1 MELSYDIISQFA
13 KVINEDKRQNQ
24 GVETTIYGVVVSDDN
39 GNKYV
44 KLDGSDQLTPLSDDE
59 RPSADSTTA
68 NANVGDR
75 VAVSIKNH
83 TATVTGNTSSPSVRS
98 DDFDDLSDGVDK
110 IKKFDTVLAKRVQVN
125 EGYIK
130 KLQTDKAEVG
140 DLSAATAKITE
151 LEVKKA
157 AVEDLTA
164 AKAEIDDLKVKK
176 LDAEVA
182 NVKFA
187 TVENLKATNAK
198 VGEISGQQAK
208 FEETT
213 TNKLTAVEGS
223 IKKLD
228 VGKLSAKEADIKYA
242 QIDFANIGKA
252 AIEHFYAT
260 SGIIKDLVIGD
271 TSVSGRLVGV
281 TIIGDL
287 IEGGTVKADKL
298 VIQGTDGLYYKLN
311 TDGMKTTAEQTDY
324 NSLNGSIITAKSI
337 TAEKVNI
344 HDLVAFGATIAGF
357 NINETAIYSGV
368 KDHPDTAVRGIYL
381 DKDGQVSFGDADSY
395 LKYYKD
401 SNGMWRLE
409 IAADNVRFS
418 SSKKTLSE
426 EIDDI
431 KTDIEKTIVSVDVE
445 YYLSTSATS
454 TVGGSWSTLAPS
466 WVNGKYMWS
475 RTVTTYNTGNVE
487 YSPNQNG
494 VCIAGATGNTGN
506 AGKGVVSI
514 VEEYYKSTS
523 SSSLAGGS
531 WSRVYPGWENDT
543 YVWTR
548 SIITY
553 TDNTTTTTEAICVT
567 GSKGEKG
574 DQGAR
579 GLQGI
584 QGPKGEQGIAGTN
597 GKTSYFHIK
606 YSSVASPTAA
616 SQMSETPNTYIGTYV
631 DYTATDSDDP
641 KKYTWYRF
649 QGLQGAKGDKGIPGT
664 NGSNGKTSYLHI
676 KYSNDN
682 GKTFTANNGETTGDY
697 IGQCTDFN
705 ETDPTSVSAYTW
717 SKIKGEKGATG
728 KSIGSV
734 VNYYLATASS
744 SGVTTSTSGWT
755 TTAQSVSASKKYLW
769 NYEVIKYTDGTTA
782 STTVPCIIG
791 AYGDKGATGAQGPQG
806 NAGATGKG
814 IKSVTEKYAVSS
826 SNTTPPTSWSTT
838 LQTMTSVHKY
848 LWNYETITYT
858 DNTTSD
864 TTKRVIGVYGDT
876 GATGNLWVNP
886 TFDTDKPQ
894 ISYVVN
900 GVKAP
905 NGANVNE
912 IKKRDHFNSSTS
924 FAVMPNHRYR
934 IVLHRKRIQGN
945 LDLGAGIWYTGQT
958 AGKPYDTI
966 VTPQKTT
973 ALSDDWSEAT
983 YEFVCPASKYKGCVY
998 LQLNQEPAATNPTI
1012 WYVSNVMCTDI
1023 TGLQGDKGDKGEKGD
1038 TGAKGDKGATGAAGK
1053 GVKSTEIAYQASTS
1067 GTTIPTGTWSASIPT
1082 VSAGSFLWTRTIITY
1097 TDNSKSTSYSIGKMG
1112 NTGATGAKG
1121 DKGATGAT
1129 GPTGAAGKGVK
1140 STAITYQAGS
1150 SGTSAPIGTWSTSVP
1165 ATSASKPFLWTKTVI
1180 TYTDNGTSTI
1190 YSVGSTP
1197 DSIQVGGRNLIRN
1210 SNFNND
1216 FNNWGTDGVSA
1227 GISNSKTY
1235 GRYLRVIPNGSANK
1249 RFYQNVTNLW
1259 VTGQTYAYSFEACIV
1274 STIIQLTKMKLSTP
1288 TGVQKITVSS
1298 DTSISLQCSK
1308 PPGYALISI
1317 DITDIVVPGVNYKLT
1332 YTSASTNK
1340 NGFVGIDEATDSAFT
1355 NRTIVN
1361 ATTFTA
1367 ANGKYYRLKIYANNT
1382 GTASSENYTN
1392 SYSNLCLL
1400 PSDISK
1406 TSITPS
1412 RSLLDNGTSHVL
1424 STTWKRYTGII
1435 TSTATVPDGTISFST
1450 SPNGVPIA
1458 VANIKLEK
1466 GNKATDWTPAP
1477 EDIDNRFDAAET
1489 RITQAETSIETTNN
1503 QIALKASTETV
1514 TEIGNRANQLEKA
1527 LSDALTTIKQN
1538 SDAIATLTARDF
1550 KVEFTTL
1557 TNQLTQLNGD
1567 LTSYKKEVGNWMRFD
1582 ADGNLVLG
1590 ATREEGQDA
1599 YELKLTKSRISF
1611 MLNDVEVAYISNNEL
1626 YITNSTVV
1634 QNLKI
1639 GRFVWEVR
1647 GNGNLGLVWR

>member
-13 KVINEDKRQNQ
+13 KVVNDNKGNNKSS
-24 GVETTIYGVVVSDDN
+24 ETTIYGVVVSDGN

-75 VAVSIKNH
+75 VSVSIKNH
-83 TATVTGNTSSPSVRS
+83 TATVTGNVSSPSVRT
-98 DDFDDLSDGVDK
+98 DDFNDLSSGVDQ
-110 IKKFDTVLAKRVQVN
+110 ISKFNTVLADRVQAN

-130 KLQTDKAEVG
+130 KLQSDKAEIG
-140 DLSAATAKITE
+140 DLTAATAKITE
-151 LEVKKA
+151 LETKKA
-157 AVEDLTA
+157 NVKDLTA
-164 AKAEIDDLKVKK
+164 AKAEIDDLKTKK

-182 NVKFA
+182 DIKYA
-187 TVENLKATNAK
+187 TVENLNATNAK
-198 VGEISGQQAK
+198 VRDISGQQAK

-213 TNKLTAVEGS
+213 TNKLTAVEGE

-228 VGKLSAKEADIKYA
+228 TDKLSTNDAAIKYA

-271 TSVSGRLVGV
+271 TSVTGKLVGV
-281 TIIGDL
+281 TIVGDL

-311 TDGMKTTAEQTDY
+311 TDGMKTTAEQTEY

-344 HDLVAFGATIAGF
+344 HDLVAFDATIGGF
-357 NINETAIYSGV
+357 NITDSAIYSGV
-368 KDHPDTAVRGIYL
+368 KNNVNAGVRGTYI
-381 DKDGQVSFGDADSY
+381 DKEGQIAFGDSNSY

-401 SNGMWRLE
+401 TDGMWRLE

-876 GATGNLWVNP
+876 GA
-886 TFDTDKPQ
+886 
-894 ISYVVN
+894 
-900 GVKAP
+900 
-905 NGANVNE
+905 
-912 IKKRDHFNSSTS
+912 
-924 FAVMPNHRYR
+924 
-934 IVLHRKRIQGN
+934 
-945 LDLGAGIWYTGQT
+945 
-958 AGKPYDTI
+958 
-966 VTPQKTT
+966 
-973 ALSDDWSEAT
+973 
-983 YEFVCPASKYKGCVY
+983 
-998 LQLNQEPAATNPTI
+998 
-1012 WYVSNVMCTDI
+1012 
-1023 TGLQGDKGDKGEKGD
+1023 
-1038 TGAKGDKGATGAAGK
+1038 KGDKGATGAAGK

-1150 SGTSAPIGTWSTSVP
+1150 SGTSAPTGTWSTSVP

-1216 FNNWGTDGVSA
+1216 FNNWVTNGVSA

-1235 GRYLRVIPNGSANK
+1235 GHYLRVIPNGSATK

-1288 TGVQKITVSS
+1288 TGVQKTTVSS

-1308 PPGYALISI
+1308 PPGYAFISI

-1332 YTSASTNK
+1332 YTSSSTNK
-1340 NGFVGIDEATDSAFT
+1340 NGLVSIDEATDSAFT

-1514 TEIGNRANQLEKA
+1514 TEIGNRANQLDKA

>member
-1 MELSYDIISQFA
+1 VELSYDIISQFA

-83 TATVTGNTSSPSVRS
+83 TATVTGNISSPSVRS
-98 DDFDDLSDGVDK
+98 DNFDDLSDGVDK

-876 GATGNLWVNP
+876 GA
-886 TFDTDKPQ
+886 
-894 ISYVVN
+894 
-900 GVKAP
+900 
-905 NGANVNE
+905 
-912 IKKRDHFNSSTS
+912 
-924 FAVMPNHRYR
+924 
-934 IVLHRKRIQGN
+934 
-945 LDLGAGIWYTGQT
+945 
-958 AGKPYDTI
+958 
-966 VTPQKTT
+966 
-973 ALSDDWSEAT
+973 
-983 YEFVCPASKYKGCVY
+983 
-998 LQLNQEPAATNPTI
+998 
-1012 WYVSNVMCTDI
+1012 
-1023 TGLQGDKGDKGEKGD
+1023 
-1038 TGAKGDKGATGAAGK
+1038 KGDKGATGAAGK

-1308 PPGYALISI
+1308 PPGYAFISI

-1514 TEIGNRANQLEKA
+1514 TEIGNRANQLDKA

>member
-68 NANVGDR
+68 NANIGDR

-228 VGKLSAKEADIKYA
+228 AGKLSAKEADIKYA

-344 HDLVAFGATIAGF
+344 YDLVAFGATIAGF

-401 SNGMWRLE
+401 SNRMWRLE
-409 IAADNVRFS
+409 IAADNVRLS

-676 KYSNDN
+676 KYSNDG

-728 KSIGSV
+728 AAGKGIGSV

-755 TTAQSVSASKKYLW
+755 TTVQSVSTSKKYLW
-769 NYEVIKYTDGTTA
+769 NYEVIKYTDGSVA
-782 STTVPCIIG
+782 STTTPCIIG
-791 AYGDKGATGAQGPQG
+791 AYGDKGNTGATGA
-806 NAGATGKG
+806 AGKG
-814 IKSVTEKYAVSS
+814 IKSVTEHYAVSV
-826 SNTTPPTSWSTT
+826 SNTAAPTSWSTT
-838 LQTMTSVHKY
+838 VPTMTATNRY

-858 DNTTSD
+858 DNSTLD
-864 TTKRVIGVYGDT
+864 TTKRVIGVYGDKGNT
-876 GATGNLWVNP
+876 GATG
-886 TFDTDKPQ
+886 PQ
-894 ISYVVN
+894 
-900 GVKAP
+900 GP
-905 NGANVNE
+905 QGA
-912 IKKRDHFNSSTS
+912 
-924 FAVMPNHRYR
+924 
-934 IVLHRKRIQGN
+934 
-945 LDLGAGIWYTGQT
+945 
-958 AGKPYDTI
+958 
-966 VTPQKTT
+966 
-973 ALSDDWSEAT
+973 
-983 YEFVCPASKYKGCVY
+983 
-998 LQLNQEPAATNPTI
+998 
-1012 WYVSNVMCTDI
+1012 
-1023 TGLQGDKGDKGEKGD
+1023 KGD
-1038 TGAKGDKGATGAAGK
+1038 TGATGK

-1067 GTTIPTGTWSASIPT
+1067 GTTIPTGTWSTSIPT

-1097 TDNSKSTSYSIGKMG
+1097 TDNSKSTSYSIGKIG
-1112 NTGATGAKG
+1112 N
-1121 DKGATGAT
+1121 
-1129 GPTGAAGKGVK
+1129 TGAAGKGVK

-1150 SGTSAPIGTWSTSVP
+1150 SGTSAPTGTWSTSVP

-1216 FNNWGTDGVSA
+1216 FNNWVTDGVSA

-1235 GRYLRVIPNGSANK
+1235 GHYLRVIPNGSANK
-1249 RFYQNVTNLW
+1249 RFYQSVTNLW

-1288 TGVQKITVSS
+1288 TGVQKTTVSS

-1308 PPGYALISI
+1308 PPGYAFISI

-1332 YTSASTNK
+1332 YTSSSTNK
-1340 NGFVGIDEATDSAFT
+1340 NGLVSIDEATDSAFT

-1367 ANGKYYRLKIYANNT
+1367 ANGKYYRLNIYANNT

-1466 GNKATDWTPAP
+1466 GNKATDWTLAP

-1514 TEIGNRANQLEKA
+1514 TEIGNRANQLDKA

>member
-1 MELSYDIISQFA
+1 MELSYDIILQFA
-13 KVINEDKRQNQ
+13 KVINEDKGRNQ
-24 GVETTIYGVVVSDDN
+24 GIETTVYGVVVSDGN

-44 KLDGSDQLTPLSDDE
+44 KLDGSDQLTPLSDNE

-68 NANVGDR
+68 NTNVGDR
-75 VAVSIKNH
+75 VTVSIKNH
-83 TATVTGNTSSPSVRS
+83 TATVTGNVSSPSVRT
-98 DDFDDLSDGVDK
+98 DDFNDLNSDVDQ
-110 IKKFDTVLAKRVQVN
+110 ISKFNTVLADRVQAN

-130 KLQTDKAEVG
+130 KLQSDKAEIG
-140 DLSAATAKITE
+140 DLTAATAKITE
-151 LEVKKA
+151 LEAKKA
-157 AVEDLTA
+157 NVEELTA
-164 AKAEIDDLKVKK
+164 AKAEIDDLKTKK

-182 NVKFA
+182 NIKYA
-187 TVENLKATNAK
+187 TVESLKATDAK

-213 TNKLTAVEGS
+213 TNKLTAVEGT
-223 IKKLD
+223 IDKLD
-228 VGKLSAKEADIKYA
+228 TEKLSTKDADIKYA
-242 QIDFANIGKA
+242 QVDFANIGKA

-271 TSVSGRLVGV
+271 TTVSGKLVGV

-311 TDGMKTTAEQTDY
+311 TDGMKTTAEQTEY

-368 KDHPDTAVRGIYL
+368 KDHPDIAVRGIYL
-381 DKDGQVSFGDADSY
+381 DKDGQVSFGDATSY

-401 SNGMWRLE
+401 SNGLWRLE

-418 SSKKTLSE
+418 SSKKTLAE

-431 KTDIEKTIVSVDVE
+431 KTDIKKTIVSVDVE

-876 GATGNLWVNP
+876 GA
-886 TFDTDKPQ
+886 
-894 ISYVVN
+894 
-900 GVKAP
+900 
-905 NGANVNE
+905 
-912 IKKRDHFNSSTS
+912 
-924 FAVMPNHRYR
+924 
-934 IVLHRKRIQGN
+934 
-945 LDLGAGIWYTGQT
+945 
-958 AGKPYDTI
+958 
-966 VTPQKTT
+966 
-973 ALSDDWSEAT
+973 
-983 YEFVCPASKYKGCVY
+983 
-998 LQLNQEPAATNPTI
+998 
-1012 WYVSNVMCTDI
+1012 
-1023 TGLQGDKGDKGEKGD
+1023 
-1038 TGAKGDKGATGAAGK
+1038 KGDKGATGAAGK

-1150 SGTSAPIGTWSTSVP
+1150 SGTSAPTGTWSTSIP
-1165 ATSASKPFLWTKTVI
+1165 TTSASKPFLWTKTVI

-1216 FNNWGTDGVSA
+1216 FNNWGTDGISA

-1235 GRYLRVIPNGSANK
+1235 GHYLRVIPNGSANK

-1308 PPGYALISI
+1308 PPGYAFISI

-1355 NRTIVN
+1355 NRTITN

-1367 ANGKYYRLKIYANNT
+1367 ANGKYYRLKIYANHT

-1392 SYSNLCLL
+1392 SYSDLRLL

-1412 RSLLDNGTSHVL
+1412 RSLVDKGTSHVL

-1435 TSTATVPDGTISFST
+1435 TSTATVPDGTMSFST

-1514 TEIGNRANQLEKA
+1514 TEIGNRANQLDKA

>member
-13 KVINEDKRQNQ
+13 KVVNDNKKNNKSS
-24 GVETTIYGVVVSDDN
+24 ETTVYGVVVSDGN

-75 VAVSIKNH
+75 VSVSIKNH
-83 TATVTGNTSSPSVRS
+83 TATVTGNVSSPSVRT
-98 DDFDDLSDGVDK
+98 DDFNDLSSGVDQ
-110 IKKFDTVLAKRVQVN
+110 ISKFTTVLADRVQAN

-130 KLQTDKAEVG
+130 KLQSDKAEIG
-140 DLSAATAKITE
+140 DLTAATAKITE
-151 LEVKKA
+151 LETKKA
-157 AVEDLTA
+157 NVKDLTA
-164 AKAEIDDLKVKK
+164 AKAEIDDLKTKK

-182 NVKFA
+182 DIKYA
-187 TVENLKATNAK
+187 TVKNLNATNAK
-198 VGEISGQQAK
+198 VGDISGQQAK

-228 VGKLSAKEADIKYA
+228 ADKLSAKEADIKYA

-381 DKDGQVSFGDADSY
+381 DKDGQASFGDADSY

-431 KTDIEKTIVSVDVE
+431 KTDIGKTIVSVDVE

-494 VCIAGATGNTGN
+494 VCIAGATGSTGN

-531 WSRVYPGWENDT
+531 WSGVYPGWENDT

-574 DQGAR
+574 ATGA
-579 GLQGI
+579 
-584 QGPKGEQGIAGTN
+584 A
-597 GKTSYFHIK
+597 
-606 YSSVASPTAA
+606 
-616 SQMSETPNTYIGTYV
+616 
-631 DYTATDSDDP
+631 
-641 KKYTWYRF
+641 
-649 QGLQGAKGDKGIPGT
+649 
-664 NGSNGKTSYLHI
+664 
-676 KYSNDN
+676 
-682 GKTFTANNGETTGDY
+682 
-697 IGQCTDFN
+697 
-705 ETDPTSVSAYTW
+705 
-717 SKIKGEKGATG
+717 G

-755 TTAQSVSASKKYLW
+755 TTVQSVSTSKKYLW
-769 NYEVIKYTDGTTA
+769 NYEVIKYTDGSVA
-782 STTVPCIIG
+782 STTTPCIIG
-791 AYGDKGATGAQGPQG
+791 AYGDKGNTGAT
-806 NAGATGKG
+806 GATGKG
-814 IKSVTEKYAVSS
+814 IKSVTEHYAVSA
-826 SNTTPPTSWSTT
+826 SNTAAPTSWSTT
-838 LQTMTSVHKY
+838 VPTMTATNRY

-858 DNTTSD
+858 DNSTLD
-864 TTKRVIGVYGDT
+864 TTKRVIGVYGDKGNT
-876 GATGNLWVNP
+876 GATG
-886 TFDTDKPQ
+886 PQ
-894 ISYVVN
+894 
-900 GVKAP
+900 GP
-905 NGANVNE
+905 QGA
-912 IKKRDHFNSSTS
+912 
-924 FAVMPNHRYR
+924 
-934 IVLHRKRIQGN
+934 
-945 LDLGAGIWYTGQT
+945 
-958 AGKPYDTI
+958 
-966 VTPQKTT
+966 
-973 ALSDDWSEAT
+973 
-983 YEFVCPASKYKGCVY
+983 
-998 LQLNQEPAATNPTI
+998 
-1012 WYVSNVMCTDI
+1012 
-1023 TGLQGDKGDKGEKGD
+1023 KGD
-1038 TGAKGDKGATGAAGK
+1038 TGATGK

-1067 GTTIPTGTWSASIPT
+1067 GTTIPTGTWSTSIPT

-1097 TDNSKSTSYSIGKMG
+1097 TDNSKSTSYSIGKIG
-1112 NTGATGAKG
+1112 N
-1121 DKGATGAT
+1121 
-1129 GPTGAAGKGVK
+1129 TGAAGKGVK

-1150 SGTSAPIGTWSTSVP
+1150 SGTSAPTGTWSTSIP
-1165 ATSASKPFLWTKTVI
+1165 TTSASKPFLWTKTVI

-1235 GRYLRVIPNGSANK
+1235 GHYLRVIPNGSANK

-1288 TGVQKITVSS
+1288 TGVQKTTVSS

-1308 PPGYALISI
+1308 PPGYAFISI

-1332 YTSASTNK
+1332 YTSSSTNK
-1340 NGFVGIDEATDSAFT
+1340 NGLVSIDEATDSAFT

-1435 TSTATVPDGTISFST
+1435 TSTATVPDETISFST

-1514 TEIGNRANQLEKA
+1514 TEIGNRANQLDKA

-1582 ADGNLVLG
+1582 AGGNLVLG

>member
-13 KVINEDKRQNQ
+13 KVINEDKGRNQ
-24 GVETTIYGVVVSDDN
+24 GIETTVYGVVVSDGN

-44 KLDGSDQLTPLSDDE
+44 KLDGSDQLTPLSDNE

-68 NANVGDR
+68 NTNVGDR
-75 VAVSIKNH
+75 VTVSIKNH
-83 TATVTGNTSSPSVRS
+83 TATVTGNVSSPSVRT
-98 DDFDDLSDGVDK
+98 DDFNDLSSGVDQ
-110 IKKFDTVLAKRVQVN
+110 ISKFNTVLADRVQAN

-130 KLQTDKAEVG
+130 KLQSDKAEIG
-140 DLSAATAKITE
+140 DLTAATAKITE
-151 LEVKKA
+151 LEAKKA
-157 AVEDLTA
+157 NVENLTA
-164 AKAEIDDLKVKK
+164 AKAEIDDLKTKK

-182 NVKFA
+182 NIKYA
-187 TVENLKATNAK
+187 TVENLKATNANIDELTGKHATFEK
-198 VGEISGQQAK
+198 VVTDDLKAVKGNIKTLDTEKLNAK
-208 FEETT
+208 
-213 TNKLTAVEGS
+213 
-223 IKKLD
+223 D
-228 VGKLSAKEADIKYA
+228 ADIKYA

-271 TSVSGRLVGV
+271 TTVSGKLVGV

-311 TDGMKTTAEQTDY
+311 TDGMKTTAEQTEY

-381 DKDGQVSFGDADSY
+381 DKDGQVSFGDATSY

-401 SNGMWRLE
+401 SNGLWRLE

-418 SSKKTLSE
+418 SSKKTLAE
-426 EIDDI
+426 EINDI

-454 TVGGSWSTLAPS
+454 TVGGSWSTLPPP

-494 VCIAGATGNTGN
+494 VCIAGATGSTGN

-523 SSSLAGGS
+523 SLSLAGGS
-531 WSRVYPGWENDT
+531 WSGVYPGWENDT

-574 DQGAR
+574 D
-579 GLQGI
+579 
-584 QGPKGEQGIAGTN
+584 
-597 GKTSYFHIK
+597 
-606 YSSVASPTAA
+606 
-616 SQMSETPNTYIGTYV
+616 
-631 DYTATDSDDP
+631 
-641 KKYTWYRF
+641 
-649 QGLQGAKGDKGIPGT
+649 
-664 NGSNGKTSYLHI
+664 
-676 KYSNDN
+676 
-682 GKTFTANNGETTGDY
+682 
-697 IGQCTDFN
+697 
-705 ETDPTSVSAYTW
+705 
-717 SKIKGEKGATG
+717 
-728 KSIGSV
+728 
-734 VNYYLATASS
+734 
-744 SGVTTSTSGWT
+744 
-755 TTAQSVSASKKYLW
+755 
-769 NYEVIKYTDGTTA
+769 
-782 STTVPCIIG
+782 
-791 AYGDKGATGAQGPQG
+791 
-806 NAGATGKG
+806 
-814 IKSVTEKYAVSS
+814 
-826 SNTTPPTSWSTT
+826 
-838 LQTMTSVHKY
+838 
-848 LWNYETITYT
+848 
-858 DNTTSD
+858 
-864 TTKRVIGVYGDT
+864 
-876 GATGNLWVNP
+876 
-886 TFDTDKPQ
+886 
-894 ISYVVN
+894 
-900 GVKAP
+900 
-905 NGANVNE
+905 
-912 IKKRDHFNSSTS
+912 
-924 FAVMPNHRYR
+924 
-934 IVLHRKRIQGN
+934 
-945 LDLGAGIWYTGQT
+945 
-958 AGKPYDTI
+958 
-966 VTPQKTT
+966 
-973 ALSDDWSEAT
+973 
-983 YEFVCPASKYKGCVY
+983 
-998 LQLNQEPAATNPTI
+998 
-1012 WYVSNVMCTDI
+1012 
-1023 TGLQGDKGDKGEKGD
+1023 
-1038 TGAKGDKGATGAAGK
+1038 TGAKGDKGATGK

-1067 GTTIPTGTWSASIPT
+1067 GTTIPTGTWSTSIPT

-1097 TDNSKSTSYSIGKMG
+1097 TDNSKSTSYSIGKI
-1112 NTGATGAKG
+1112 GA
-1121 DKGATGAT
+1121 
-1129 GPTGAAGKGVK
+1129 TGAAGKGVK
-1140 STAITYQAGS
+1140 ATTITYQAGS
-1150 SGTSAPIGTWSTSVP
+1150 SGTSEPTGTWSTSVP

-1216 FNNWGTDGVSA
+1216 FNNWETEGASA
-1227 GISNSKTY
+1227 GICNSKTY
-1235 GRYLRVIPNGSANK
+1235 RHYLRVIPNGSANK

-1259 VTGQTYAYSFEACIV
+1259 VTGQTYAYSFEACIL

-1308 PPGYALISI
+1308 PPGYAFISI
-1317 DITDIVVPGVNYKLT
+1317 DITDIVVPGVNYELT
-1332 YTSASTNK
+1332 YTSASTNM
-1340 NGFVGIDEATDSAFT
+1340 NGLVAIDEATDSAFT
-1355 NRTIVN
+1355 DRTIVN

-1382 GTASSENYTN
+1382 GTESSENYTN

-1412 RSLLDNGTSHVL
+1412 RSLLDNATSHVL
-1424 STTWKRYTGII
+1424 STAWKRYTGII

-1514 TEIGNRANQLEKA
+1514 TEIGNRANQLDKA
-1527 LSDALTTIKQN
+1527 LSDALVTINKN

-1639 GRFVWEVR
+1639 GRFIWEVR

>member
-83 TATVTGNTSSPSVRS
+83 TATVTGNISSPSVRS
-98 DDFDDLSDGVDK
+98 DNFDDLSDGVDK

-876 GATGNLWVNP
+876 GA
-886 TFDTDKPQ
+886 
-894 ISYVVN
+894 
-900 GVKAP
+900 
-905 NGANVNE
+905 
-912 IKKRDHFNSSTS
+912 
-924 FAVMPNHRYR
+924 
-934 IVLHRKRIQGN
+934 
-945 LDLGAGIWYTGQT
+945 
-958 AGKPYDTI
+958 
-966 VTPQKTT
+966 
-973 ALSDDWSEAT
+973 
-983 YEFVCPASKYKGCVY
+983 
-998 LQLNQEPAATNPTI
+998 
-1012 WYVSNVMCTDI
+1012 
-1023 TGLQGDKGDKGEKGD
+1023 
-1038 TGAKGDKGATGAAGK
+1038 KGDKGATGAAGK

-1308 PPGYALISI
+1308 PPGYAFISI

-1514 TEIGNRANQLEKA
+1514 TEIGNRANQLDKA

>member
-68 NANVGDR
+68 NANIGDR

-228 VGKLSAKEADIKYA
+228 AGKLSAKEADIKYA

-271 TSVSGRLVGV
+271 TSVTGKLVGV
-281 TIIGDL
+281 TIVGDL

-769 NYEVIKYTDGTTA
+769 NYEVIKYTDGSVA
-782 STTVPCIIG
+782 STTTPCIIG
-791 AYGDKGATGAQGPQG
+791 AYGDKGNTGAT
-806 NAGATGKG
+806 GATGKG
-814 IKSVTEKYAVSS
+814 IKSVTEHYAVSA
-826 SNTTPPTSWSTT
+826 SNTAAPTSWSTT
-838 LQTMTSVHKY
+838 VPTMTATNRY

-858 DNTTSD
+858 DNSTLD
-864 TTKRVIGVYGDT
+864 TTKRVIGVYGDKGNT
-876 GATGNLWVNP
+876 GATG
-886 TFDTDKPQ
+886 PQ
-894 ISYVVN
+894 
-900 GVKAP
+900 GP
-905 NGANVNE
+905 QGA
-912 IKKRDHFNSSTS
+912 
-924 FAVMPNHRYR
+924 
-934 IVLHRKRIQGN
+934 
-945 LDLGAGIWYTGQT
+945 
-958 AGKPYDTI
+958 
-966 VTPQKTT
+966 
-973 ALSDDWSEAT
+973 
-983 YEFVCPASKYKGCVY
+983 
-998 LQLNQEPAATNPTI
+998 
-1012 WYVSNVMCTDI
+1012 
-1023 TGLQGDKGDKGEKGD
+1023 KGD
-1038 TGAKGDKGATGAAGK
+1038 TGATGK

-1112 NTGATGAKG
+1112 NTGA
-1121 DKGATGAT
+1121 
-1129 GPTGAAGKGVK
+1129 AGKGVK

-1150 SGTSAPIGTWSTSVP
+1150 SGTSAPTGTWSTSVP

-1235 GRYLRVIPNGSANK
+1235 GHYLRVIPNGSANK

-1288 TGVQKITVSS
+1288 TGVQKTTVSS

-1308 PPGYALISI
+1308 PPGYAFISI

-1355 NRTIVN
+1355 NRTILN

-1514 TEIGNRANQLEKA
+1514 TEIGNRANQLDKA

>member
-13 KVINEDKRQNQ
+13 KVINEDKGRNQ
-24 GVETTIYGVVVSDDN
+24 GIETTVYGVVVSDGN

-44 KLDGSDQLTPLSDDE
+44 KLDGSDQLTPLSDNE

-75 VAVSIKNH
+75 VTVSIKNH
-83 TATVTGNTSSPSVRS
+83 TATVTGNVSSPSVRT
-98 DDFDDLSDGVDK
+98 DDFNDLSSGVDQ
-110 IKKFDTVLAKRVQVN
+110 ISKFNTVLADRVQTN

-130 KLQTDKAEVG
+130 KLQSDKAEIG
-140 DLSAATAKITE
+140 DLTAATAKITE
-151 LEVKKA
+151 LEAKKA
-157 AVEDLTA
+157 NVEDLNA
-164 AKAEIDDLKVKK
+164 AKAEIDDLKTKK

-182 NVKFA
+182 NIKYA
-187 TVENLKATNAK
+187 TVENLKATNANIDELTGKHATFEK
-198 VGEISGQQAK
+198 VVTDDLKAVKGNIKTLDTEKLNAK
-208 FEETT
+208 
-213 TNKLTAVEGS
+213 
-223 IKKLD
+223 D
-228 VGKLSAKEADIKYA
+228 ADIKYA

-271 TSVSGRLVGV
+271 TTVSGKLVGV

-311 TDGMKTTAEQTDY
+311 TDGMKTTAEQTEY

-368 KDHPDTAVRGIYL
+368 KDHPDTVVRGIYL
-381 DKDGQVSFGDADSY
+381 DKDGQVSFGDATSY

-401 SNGMWRLE
+401 SNGLWRLE

-418 SSKKTLSE
+418 SSKKTLAE

-454 TVGGSWSTLAPS
+454 TVGGSWSTLPPP
-466 WVNGKYMWS
+466 WVNSKYMWS

-494 VCIAGATGNTGN
+494 VCIAGATGSTGN

-531 WSRVYPGWENDT
+531 WSEVYPGWENDT
-543 YVWTR
+543 YIWTR

-574 DQGAR
+574 DTGAR

-649 QGLQGAKGDKGIPGT
+649 QGLQGVKGDKGIPGT
-664 NGSNGKTSYLHI
+664 NGTNGKTSYLHI
-676 KYSNDN
+676 KYSNDG

-705 ETDPTSVSAYTW
+705 ATDPTSVSAYTW
-717 SKIKGEKGATG
+717 SKIKGEKGDTGARGLQGIQGPKGEQGIAGTNGKTSYFHIKYSSVASPTAASQMSETPNTYIGTYVDYTATDSDDPKKYTWYRFQGLQGVKGDKGIPGTNGTNG
-728 KSIGSV
+728 KTSYLHIKYSNDGGKTFTANNGETTGDYIGQCTDF
-734 VNYYLATASS
+734 NATDP
-744 SGVTTSTSGWT
+744 T
-755 TTAQSVSASKKYLW
+755 SVSAYTWSK
-769 NYEVIKYTDGTTA
+769 I
-782 STTVPCIIG
+782 
-791 AYGDKGATGAQGPQG
+791 
-806 NAGATGKG
+806 
-814 IKSVTEKYAVSS
+814 
-826 SNTTPPTSWSTT
+826 
-838 LQTMTSVHKY
+838 
-848 LWNYETITYT
+848 
-858 DNTTSD
+858 
-864 TTKRVIGVYGDT
+864 
-876 GATGNLWVNP
+876 
-886 TFDTDKPQ
+886 
-894 ISYVVN
+894 
-900 GVKAP
+900 
-905 NGANVNE
+905 
-912 IKKRDHFNSSTS
+912 
-924 FAVMPNHRYR
+924 
-934 IVLHRKRIQGN
+934 
-945 LDLGAGIWYTGQT
+945 
-958 AGKPYDTI
+958 
-966 VTPQKTT
+966 
-973 ALSDDWSEAT
+973 
-983 YEFVCPASKYKGCVY
+983 
-998 LQLNQEPAATNPTI
+998 
-1012 WYVSNVMCTDI
+1012 
-1023 TGLQGDKGDKGEKGD
+1023 KGEKGD

-1082 VSAGSFLWTRTIITY
+1082 VSAGSFLWTRTVITY

-1121 DKGATGAT
+1121 DKGATGPT

-1150 SGTSAPIGTWSTSVP
+1150 SGTSAPTGTWSASVP

-1210 SNFNND
+1210 SKGDTKAGFFSNFTKGSDGYYEVTLSSKGNYPSVDLGGGFVVSGREYPVGEKYIWSYDIMYTSWNFPAGTSVRELWMGQRYSSIPSGQTGTGAWTGITQHTLPKVGSDGCVLNSWHHVTRLVTIPTRASSNVSLQTAIQFNNPS
-1216 FNNWGTDGVSA
+1216 TSV
-1227 GISNSKTY
+1227 
-1235 GRYLRVIPNGSANK
+1235 
-1249 RFYQNVTNLW
+1249 
-1259 VTGQTYAYSFEACIV
+1259 EA
-1274 STIIQLTKMKLSTP
+1274 S
-1288 TGVQKITVSS
+1288 IT
-1298 DTSISLQCSK
+1298 
-1308 PPGYALISI
+1308 
-1317 DITDIVVPGVNYKLT
+1317 
-1332 YTSASTNK
+1332 
-1340 NGFVGIDEATDSAFT
+1340 F
-1355 NRTIVN
+1355 
-1361 ATTFTA
+1361 
-1367 ANGKYYRLKIYANNT
+1367 RLK
-1382 GTASSENYTN
+1382 
-1392 SYSNLCLL
+1392 
-1400 PSDISK
+1400 
-1406 TSITPS
+1406 
-1412 RSLLDNGTSHVL
+1412 
-1424 STTWKRYTGII
+1424 
-1435 TSTATVPDGTISFST
+1435 
-1450 SPNGVPIA
+1450 
-1458 VANIKLEK
+1458 NIKLEK

-1514 TEIGNRANQLEKA
+1514 TEIGNRANQLDKA
-1527 LSDALTTIKQN
+1527 LSDALVTINKN
-1538 SDAIATLTARDF
+1538 RDAIATLTARDF
-1550 KVEFTTL
+1550 KVQFTTL

>member
-876 GATGNLWVNP
+876 GA
-886 TFDTDKPQ
+886 
-894 ISYVVN
+894 
-900 GVKAP
+900 
-905 NGANVNE
+905 
-912 IKKRDHFNSSTS
+912 
-924 FAVMPNHRYR
+924 
-934 IVLHRKRIQGN
+934 
-945 LDLGAGIWYTGQT
+945 
-958 AGKPYDTI
+958 
-966 VTPQKTT
+966 
-973 ALSDDWSEAT
+973 
-983 YEFVCPASKYKGCVY
+983 
-998 LQLNQEPAATNPTI
+998 
-1012 WYVSNVMCTDI
+1012 
-1023 TGLQGDKGDKGEKGD
+1023 
-1038 TGAKGDKGATGAAGK
+1038 KGDKGATGAAGK

-1216 FNNWGTDGVSA
+1216 FNNWVTDGVSA

-1308 PPGYALISI
+1308 PPGYAFISI

-1340 NGFVGIDEATDSAFT
+1340 NGFVRIDEATDSAFT

-1435 TSTATVPDGTISFST
+1435 TSTATVPDGTILFST

-1514 TEIGNRANQLEKA
+1514 TEIGNRANQLDKA

>member
-24 GVETTIYGVVVSDDN
+24 GAETTIYGVVVSDGN

-68 NANVGDR
+68 NTNVGDR

-98 DDFDDLSDGVDK
+98 DDFDDLSDGVEE
-110 IKKFDTVLAKRVQVN
+110 IKKFDTVLANRVQAN

-130 KLQTDKAEVG
+130 KLQTDKAEIG
-140 DLSAATAKITE
+140 DLSAATAKIKE
-151 LEVKKA
+151 LEVEKA
-157 AVEDLTA
+157 NADDLTA

-228 VGKLSAKEADIKYA
+228 ADKLSAKEADIKYA

-431 KTDIEKTIVSVDVE
+431 KTDIGKTIVSVDVE

-531 WSRVYPGWENDT
+531 WSGVYPGWENDT

-676 KYSNDN
+676 KYSNDG

-705 ETDPTSVSAYTW
+705 ETDPASVSAYTW
-717 SKIKGEKGATG
+717 SKIKGEKGATGAAG

-755 TTAQSVSASKKYLW
+755 TTVQSVSTSKKYLW
-769 NYEVIKYTDGTTA
+769 NYEVIKYTDGSVA
-782 STTVPCIIG
+782 STTTPCIIG
-791 AYGDKGATGAQGPQG
+791 AYGDKGNTGAT
-806 NAGATGKG
+806 GATGKG
-814 IKSVTEKYAVSS
+814 IKSVTEHYAVSA
-826 SNTTPPTSWSTT
+826 SNTAAPTSWSTT
-838 LQTMTSVHKY
+838 VPTMTATNRY

-858 DNTTSD
+858 DNSTLD
-864 TTKRVIGVYGDT
+864 TTKRVIGVYGDKGNT
-876 GATGNLWVNP
+876 GATG
-886 TFDTDKPQ
+886 PQ
-894 ISYVVN
+894 
-900 GVKAP
+900 GP
-905 NGANVNE
+905 QGA
-912 IKKRDHFNSSTS
+912 
-924 FAVMPNHRYR
+924 
-934 IVLHRKRIQGN
+934 
-945 LDLGAGIWYTGQT
+945 
-958 AGKPYDTI
+958 
-966 VTPQKTT
+966 
-973 ALSDDWSEAT
+973 
-983 YEFVCPASKYKGCVY
+983 
-998 LQLNQEPAATNPTI
+998 
-1012 WYVSNVMCTDI
+1012 
-1023 TGLQGDKGDKGEKGD
+1023 KGD
-1038 TGAKGDKGATGAAGK
+1038 TGATGK

-1067 GTTIPTGTWSASIPT
+1067 GTTIPTGTWSTSIPT

-1097 TDNSKSTSYSIGKMG
+1097 TDNSKSTSYSIGKIG
-1112 NTGATGAKG
+1112 N
-1121 DKGATGAT
+1121 
-1129 GPTGAAGKGVK
+1129 TGAAGKGVK

-1150 SGTSAPIGTWSTSVP
+1150 SGTSAPTGTWSTSIP
-1165 ATSASKPFLWTKTVI
+1165 TTSASKPFLWTKTVI

-1235 GRYLRVIPNGSANK
+1235 GHYLRVIPNGSANK

-1288 TGVQKITVSS
+1288 TGVQKTTVSS

-1308 PPGYALISI
+1308 PPGYAFISI

-1332 YTSASTNK
+1332 YTSSSTNK
-1340 NGFVGIDEATDSAFT
+1340 NGLVSIDEATDSAFT

-1489 RITQAETSIETTNN
+1489 RITQAEISIETTNN

-1514 TEIGNRANQLEKA
+1514 TEIGNRANQLDKA

>member
-13 KVINEDKRQNQ
+13 KVVNDNKKNNKSS
-24 GVETTIYGVVVSDDN
+24 ETTVYGVVVSDGK

-75 VAVSIKNH
+75 VSVSIKNH
-83 TATVTGNTSSPSVRS
+83 TATVTGNVSSPSVRT
-98 DDFDDLSDGVDK
+98 DDFNDLSSGVDQ
-110 IKKFDTVLAKRVQVN
+110 ISKFTTVLADRVQAN

-130 KLQTDKAEVG
+130 KLQSDKAEIG
-140 DLSAATAKITE
+140 DLTAATAKITE
-151 LEVKKA
+151 LETKKA
-157 AVEDLTA
+157 NVKDLTA
-164 AKAEIDDLKVKK
+164 AKAEIDDLKTKK

-182 NVKFA
+182 DIKYA
-187 TVENLKATNAK
+187 TVENLNATNAK
-198 VGEISGQQAK
+198 VGDISGQQAK

-228 VGKLSAKEADIKYA
+228 ADKLSAKEADIKYA

-381 DKDGQVSFGDADSY
+381 DKDGQASFGDADSY

-431 KTDIEKTIVSVDVE
+431 KTDIGKTIVSVDVE

-494 VCIAGATGNTGN
+494 VCIAGATGSTGN

-531 WSRVYPGWENDT
+531 WSGVYPGWENDT

-676 KYSNDN
+676 KYSNDG

-728 KSIGSV
+728 AAGKSIGSV

-755 TTAQSVSASKKYLW
+755 TTVQSVSTSKKYLW
-769 NYEVIKYTDGTTA
+769 NYEVIKYTDRSVA
-782 STTVPCIIG
+782 STTTPCIIG
-791 AYGDKGATGAQGPQG
+791 AYGDKGNTGAT
-806 NAGATGKG
+806 GATGKG
-814 IKSVTEKYAVSS
+814 IKSVTEHYAVSA
-826 SNTTPPTSWSTT
+826 SNTAAPTSWSTT
-838 LQTMTSVHKY
+838 VPTMTATNRY

-858 DNTTSD
+858 DNSTLD
-864 TTKRVIGVYGDT
+864 TTKRVIGVYGDKGNT
-876 GATGNLWVNP
+876 GATG
-886 TFDTDKPQ
+886 PQ
-894 ISYVVN
+894 
-900 GVKAP
+900 GP
-905 NGANVNE
+905 QGA
-912 IKKRDHFNSSTS
+912 
-924 FAVMPNHRYR
+924 
-934 IVLHRKRIQGN
+934 
-945 LDLGAGIWYTGQT
+945 
-958 AGKPYDTI
+958 
-966 VTPQKTT
+966 
-973 ALSDDWSEAT
+973 
-983 YEFVCPASKYKGCVY
+983 
-998 LQLNQEPAATNPTI
+998 
-1012 WYVSNVMCTDI
+1012 
-1023 TGLQGDKGDKGEKGD
+1023 KGD
-1038 TGAKGDKGATGAAGK
+1038 TGATGK

-1067 GTTIPTGTWSASIPT
+1067 GTTIPTGTWSTSIPT

-1097 TDNSKSTSYSIGKMG
+1097 TDNSKSTSYSIGKIG
-1112 NTGATGAKG
+1112 N
-1121 DKGATGAT
+1121 
-1129 GPTGAAGKGVK
+1129 TGAAGKGVK

-1150 SGTSAPIGTWSTSVP
+1150 SGTSAPTGTWSTSIP
-1165 ATSASKPFLWTKTVI
+1165 TTSASKPFLWTKTVI

-1235 GRYLRVIPNGSANK
+1235 GHYLRVIPNGSANK

-1288 TGVQKITVSS
+1288 TGVQKTTVSS

-1308 PPGYALISI
+1308 PPGYAFISI

-1332 YTSASTNK
+1332 YTSSSTNK
-1340 NGFVGIDEATDSAFT
+1340 NGLVGIDEATDSAFT

-1406 TSITPS
+1406 TSITSS

-1450 SPNGVPIA
+1450 SPNGVPIG

-1514 TEIGNRANQLEKA
+1514 TEIGNRANQLDKA

>member
-1 MELSYDIISQFA
+1 MEEIKQFDII
-13 KVINEDKRQNQ
+13 
-24 GVETTIYGVVVSDDN
+24 
-39 GNKYV
+39 
-44 KLDGSDQLTPLSDDE
+44 
-59 RPSADSTTA
+59 
-68 NANVGDR
+68 
-75 VAVSIKNH
+75 
-83 TATVTGNTSSPSVRS
+83 
-98 DDFDDLSDGVDK
+98 
-110 IKKFDTVLAKRVQVN
+110 LAKRVQAN

-151 LEVKKA
+151 LEAKKA
-157 AVEDLTA
+157 KVEDLNA

-182 NVKFA
+182 NIKFA

-213 TNKLTAVEGS
+213 TNKLTAVDGS

-228 VGKLSAKEADIKYA
+228 SDKLSAKEADVKYA

-271 TSVSGRLVGV
+271 TTVSGKLVGV

-381 DKDGQVSFGDADSY
+381 DKDGQVSFGDATSY

-401 SNGMWRLE
+401 SNGLWRLE

-418 SSKKTLSE
+418 SSKKTLAE

-445 YYLSTSATS
+445 YYLSTSPTS
-454 TVGGSWSTLAPS
+454 TVGGSWSTLAPP

-494 VCIAGATGNTGN
+494 VCIAGATGSTGN

-514 VEEYYKSTS
+514 VEEYYKSAS

-531 WSRVYPGWENDT
+531 WSGVYPGWENDA

-574 DQGAR
+574 DTGPQG
-579 GLQGI
+579 L
-584 QGPKGEQGIAGTN
+584 QGPKG
-597 GKTSYFHIK
+597 
-606 YSSVASPTAA
+606 
-616 SQMSETPNTYIGTYV
+616 
-631 DYTATDSDDP
+631 D
-641 KKYTWYRF
+641 
-649 QGLQGAKGDKGIPGT
+649 
-664 NGSNGKTSYLHI
+664 
-676 KYSNDN
+676 
-682 GKTFTANNGETTGDY
+682 
-697 IGQCTDFN
+697 
-705 ETDPTSVSAYTW
+705 
-717 SKIKGEKGATG
+717 
-728 KSIGSV
+728 
-734 VNYYLATASS
+734 
-744 SGVTTSTSGWT
+744 
-755 TTAQSVSASKKYLW
+755 
-769 NYEVIKYTDGTTA
+769 
-782 STTVPCIIG
+782 
-791 AYGDKGATGAQGPQG
+791 
-806 NAGATGKG
+806 
-814 IKSVTEKYAVSS
+814 
-826 SNTTPPTSWSTT
+826 
-838 LQTMTSVHKY
+838 
-848 LWNYETITYT
+848 
-858 DNTTSD
+858 
-864 TTKRVIGVYGDT
+864 
-876 GATGNLWVNP
+876 
-886 TFDTDKPQ
+886 
-894 ISYVVN
+894 
-900 GVKAP
+900 
-905 NGANVNE
+905 
-912 IKKRDHFNSSTS
+912 
-924 FAVMPNHRYR
+924 
-934 IVLHRKRIQGN
+934 
-945 LDLGAGIWYTGQT
+945 
-958 AGKPYDTI
+958 
-966 VTPQKTT
+966 
-973 ALSDDWSEAT
+973 
-983 YEFVCPASKYKGCVY
+983 
-998 LQLNQEPAATNPTI
+998 
-1012 WYVSNVMCTDI
+1012 
-1023 TGLQGDKGDKGEKGD
+1023 QGD
-1038 TGAKGDKGATGAAGK
+1038 KGDKGATGAAGK
-1053 GVKSTEIAYQASTS
+1053 GVKSTDITYQASTS
-1067 GTTIPTGTWSASIPT
+1067 GTTIPTGTWSTSILT
-1082 VSAGSFLWTRTIITY
+1082 VPAGSFLWTRTIITY

-1112 NTGATGAKG
+1112 
-1121 DKGATGAT
+1121 DTGAT
-1129 GPTGAAGKGVK
+1129 GPTGKGVK
-1140 STAITYQAGS
+1140 STDITYQAGS
-1150 SGTSAPIGTWSTSVP
+1150 SGTTVP
-1165 ATSASKPFLWTKTVI
+1165 TGNWIATVPDTSANKPFLWTKTII
-1180 TYTDNGTSTI
+1180 TYTDDETSTI

-1197 DSIQVGGRNLIRN
+1197 DSIQVGGRNLYKGTKDFTGDMW
-1210 SNFNND
+1210 FNNGEWNSD
-1216 FNNWGTDGVSA
+1216 GTVDSFAVKKRSKAPGMGLVQDINTEVGDVYTYSA
-1227 GISNSKTY
+1227 YVKTDTPGNIRCIWY
-1235 GRYLRVIPNGSANK
+1235 CGT
-1249 RFYQNVTNLW
+1249 QN
-1259 VTGQTYAYSFEACIV
+1259 
-1274 STIIQLTKMKLSTP
+1274 
-1288 TGVQKITVSS
+1288 
-1298 DTSISLQCSK
+1298 
-1308 PPGYALISI
+1308 
-1317 DITDIVVPGVNYKLT
+1317 
-1332 YTSASTNK
+1332 
-1340 NGFVGIDEATDSAFT
+1340 TDSA
-1355 NRTIVN
+1355 N
-1361 ATTFTA
+1361 ATILKA
-1367 ANGKYYRLKIYANNT
+1367 A
-1382 GTASSENYTN
+1382 S
-1392 SYSNLCLL
+1392 L
-1400 PSDISK
+1400 PI
-1406 TSITPS
+1406 
-1412 RSLLDNGTSHVL
+1412 
-1424 STTWKRYTGII
+1424 
-1435 TSTATVPDGTISFST
+1435 
-1450 SPNGVPIA
+1450 
-1458 VANIKLEK
+1458 VANIYTKIVLTFEVTKSGIVRPGIEPQNSDGNVWIYGIKVEK

-1514 TEIGNRANQLEKA
+1514 TDIGNRANQLDKA

-1557 TNQLTQLNGD
+1557 TNQLKQLDGD

-1599 YELKLTKSRISF
+1599 YELKLTKNRISF
-1611 MLNDVEVAYISNNEL
+1611 MLNDDEVAYISNNEL

-1639 GRFVWEVR
+1639 GRFIWEVR

>member
-1 MELSYDIISQFA
+1 MELPYDIISQFA
-13 KVINEDKRQNQ
+13 KVVNEDKRQNQ

-228 VGKLSAKEADIKYA
+228 AGKLSAKEADIKYA

-506 AGKGVVSI
+506 AGKGV
-514 VEEYYKSTS
+514 
-523 SSSLAGGS
+523 
-531 WSRVYPGWENDT
+531 
-543 YVWTR
+543 
-548 SIITY
+548 
-553 TDNTTTTTEAICVT
+553 
-567 GSKGEKG
+567 
-574 DQGAR
+574 
-579 GLQGI
+579 
-584 QGPKGEQGIAGTN
+584 
-597 GKTSYFHIK
+597 
-606 YSSVASPTAA
+606 
-616 SQMSETPNTYIGTYV
+616 
-631 DYTATDSDDP
+631 
-641 KKYTWYRF
+641 
-649 QGLQGAKGDKGIPGT
+649 
-664 NGSNGKTSYLHI
+664 
-676 KYSNDN
+676 
-682 GKTFTANNGETTGDY
+682 
-697 IGQCTDFN
+697 
-705 ETDPTSVSAYTW
+705 
-717 SKIKGEKGATG
+717 
-728 KSIGSV
+728 
-734 VNYYLATASS
+734 
-744 SGVTTSTSGWT
+744 
-755 TTAQSVSASKKYLW
+755 
-769 NYEVIKYTDGTTA
+769 
-782 STTVPCIIG
+782 
-791 AYGDKGATGAQGPQG
+791 
-806 NAGATGKG
+806 
-814 IKSVTEKYAVSS
+814 
-826 SNTTPPTSWSTT
+826 
-838 LQTMTSVHKY
+838 
-848 LWNYETITYT
+848 
-858 DNTTSD
+858 
-864 TTKRVIGVYGDT
+864 
-876 GATGNLWVNP
+876 
-886 TFDTDKPQ
+886 
-894 ISYVVN
+894 
-900 GVKAP
+900 
-905 NGANVNE
+905 
-912 IKKRDHFNSSTS
+912 
-924 FAVMPNHRYR
+924 
-934 IVLHRKRIQGN
+934 
-945 LDLGAGIWYTGQT
+945 
-958 AGKPYDTI
+958 
-966 VTPQKTT
+966 
-973 ALSDDWSEAT
+973 
-983 YEFVCPASKYKGCVY
+983 
-998 LQLNQEPAATNPTI
+998 
-1012 WYVSNVMCTDI
+1012 
-1023 TGLQGDKGDKGEKGD
+1023 
-1038 TGAKGDKGATGAAGK
+1038 
-1053 GVKSTEIAYQASTS
+1053 
-1067 GTTIPTGTWSASIPT
+1067 
-1082 VSAGSFLWTRTIITY
+1082 
-1097 TDNSKSTSYSIGKMG
+1097 
-1112 NTGATGAKG
+1112 
-1121 DKGATGAT
+1121 
-1129 GPTGAAGKGVK
+1129 K

-1150 SGTSAPIGTWSTSVP
+1150 SGTSAPTGTWSTSIP
-1165 ATSASKPFLWTKTVI
+1165 TTSASKPFLWTKTVI

-1235 GRYLRVIPNGSANK
+1235 GHYLRVIPNGSANK

-1288 TGVQKITVSS
+1288 TG
-1298 DTSISLQCSK
+1298 
-1308 PPGYALISI
+1308 
-1317 DITDIVVPGVNYKLT
+1317 
-1332 YTSASTNK
+1332 
-1340 NGFVGIDEATDSAFT
+1340 
-1355 NRTIVN
+1355 
-1361 ATTFTA
+1361 
-1367 ANGKYYRLKIYANNT
+1367 
-1382 GTASSENYTN
+1382 
-1392 SYSNLCLL
+1392 
-1400 PSDISK
+1400 
-1406 TSITPS
+1406 
-1412 RSLLDNGTSHVL
+1412 
-1424 STTWKRYTGII
+1424 
-1435 TSTATVPDGTISFST
+1435 
-1450 SPNGVPIA
+1450 
-1458 VANIKLEK
+1458 
-1466 GNKATDWTPAP
+1466 
-1477 EDIDNRFDAAET
+1477 
-1489 RITQAETSIETTNN
+1489 
-1503 QIALKASTETV
+1503 
-1514 TEIGNRANQLEKA
+1514 
-1527 LSDALTTIKQN
+1527 
-1538 SDAIATLTARDF
+1538 F
-1550 KVEFTTL
+1550 K
-1557 TNQLTQLNGD
+1557 
-1567 LTSYKKEVGNWMRFD
+1567 K
-1582 ADGNLVLG
+1582 
-1590 ATREEGQDA
+1590 
-1599 YELKLTKSRISF
+1599 
-1611 MLNDVEVAYISNNEL
+1611 
-1626 YITNSTVV
+1626 
-1634 QNLKI
+1634 
-1639 GRFVWEVR
+1639 
-1647 GNGNLGLVWR
+1647 

>member
-68 NANVGDR
+68 NANIGDR

-140 DLSAATAKITE
+140 DLSAATVKITE

-228 VGKLSAKEADIKYA
+228 AGKLSAKEADIKYA
-242 QIDFANIGKA
+242 QIDFANIRKA

-584 QGPKGEQGIAGTN
+584 QGIQGIQGPKGEQGIAGTN

-876 GATGNLWVNP
+876 GA
-886 TFDTDKPQ
+886 
-894 ISYVVN
+894 
-900 GVKAP
+900 
-905 NGANVNE
+905 
-912 IKKRDHFNSSTS
+912 
-924 FAVMPNHRYR
+924 
-934 IVLHRKRIQGN
+934 
-945 LDLGAGIWYTGQT
+945 
-958 AGKPYDTI
+958 
-966 VTPQKTT
+966 
-973 ALSDDWSEAT
+973 
-983 YEFVCPASKYKGCVY
+983 
-998 LQLNQEPAATNPTI
+998 
-1012 WYVSNVMCTDI
+1012 
-1023 TGLQGDKGDKGEKGD
+1023 
-1038 TGAKGDKGATGAAGK
+1038 KGDKGATGAAGK

-1150 SGTSAPIGTWSTSVP
+1150 SGTSAPTGTWSTSVP

-1216 FNNWGTDGVSA
+1216 FNNWVTDGVSA

-1235 GRYLRVIPNGSANK
+1235 GHYLRVIPNGSANK

-1288 TGVQKITVSS
+1288 TGVQKTTVSS

-1308 PPGYALISI
+1308 PPGYAFISI
-1317 DITDIVVPGVNYKLT
+1317 DITDIVVQGVNYKLT

-1340 NGFVGIDEATDSAFT
+1340 NGSVGIDEATDSAFT
-1355 NRTIVN
+1355 NRTITN

-1367 ANGKYYRLKIYANNT
+1367 ANGKYYRLNIYANHT

-1514 TEIGNRANQLEKA
+1514 TEIYNRANQLDKA
-1527 LSDALTTIKQN
+1527 LSDALVTINKN
-1538 SDAIATLTARDF
+1538 RDAIATLTARDF
-1550 KVEFTTL
+1550 KVQFTTL

-1599 YELKLTKSRISF
+1599 YELKLTKNRISF

>member
-13 KVINEDKRQNQ
+13 KVVNDNKGNNKSS
-24 GVETTIYGVVVSDDN
+24 ETTIYGVVVSDGN

-75 VAVSIKNH
+75 VSVSIKNH
-83 TATVTGNTSSPSVRS
+83 TATVTGNVSSPSVRT
-98 DDFDDLSDGVDK
+98 DDFNDLSSGVDQ
-110 IKKFDTVLAKRVQVN
+110 ISKFNTVLADRVQAN

-130 KLQTDKAEVG
+130 KLQSDKAEIG
-140 DLSAATAKITE
+140 DLTAATAKITE
-151 LEVKKA
+151 LETKKA
-157 AVEDLTA
+157 NVKDLTA
-164 AKAEIDDLKVKK
+164 AKAEIDDLKTKK

-182 NVKFA
+182 DIKYA
-187 TVENLKATNAK
+187 TVENLNATNAK
-198 VGEISGQQAK
+198 VRDISGQQAK

-213 TNKLTAVEGS
+213 TNKLTAVEGE

-228 VGKLSAKEADIKYA
+228 TDKLSTNDAAIKYA

-271 TSVSGRLVGV
+271 TSVTGKLVGV
-281 TIIGDL
+281 TIVGDL

-311 TDGMKTTAEQTDY
+311 TDGMKTTAEQTEY

-344 HDLVAFGATIAGF
+344 HDLVAFDATIGGF
-357 NINETAIYSGV
+357 NITDSAIYSGV
-368 KDHPDTAVRGIYL
+368 KNNVNAGVRGTYI
-381 DKDGQVSFGDADSY
+381 DKEGQIAFGDSNSY

-401 SNGMWRLE
+401 TDGMWRLE

-876 GATGNLWVNP
+876 GA
-886 TFDTDKPQ
+886 
-894 ISYVVN
+894 
-900 GVKAP
+900 
-905 NGANVNE
+905 
-912 IKKRDHFNSSTS
+912 
-924 FAVMPNHRYR
+924 
-934 IVLHRKRIQGN
+934 
-945 LDLGAGIWYTGQT
+945 
-958 AGKPYDTI
+958 
-966 VTPQKTT
+966 
-973 ALSDDWSEAT
+973 
-983 YEFVCPASKYKGCVY
+983 
-998 LQLNQEPAATNPTI
+998 
-1012 WYVSNVMCTDI
+1012 
-1023 TGLQGDKGDKGEKGD
+1023 
-1038 TGAKGDKGATGAAGK
+1038 KGDKGATGAAGK

-1150 SGTSAPIGTWSTSVP
+1150 SGTSAPTGTWSTSVP

-1216 FNNWGTDGVSA
+1216 FNNWVTDGVSA
-1227 GISNSKTY
+1227 GISNSETY
-1235 GRYLRVIPNGSANK
+1235 GHYLRVIPNGSANK

-1288 TGVQKITVSS
+1288 TGVQKTTVSS

-1308 PPGYALISI
+1308 PPGYAFISI

-1332 YTSASTNK
+1332 YTSSSTNK
-1340 NGFVGIDEATDSAFT
+1340 NGLVSIDEATDSAFT
-1355 NRTIVN
+1355 NRTIVG

-1514 TEIGNRANQLEKA
+1514 TEIGNRANQLDKA

>member
-13 KVINEDKRQNQ
+13 KVINEDKGQKQ
-24 GVETTIYGVVVSDDN
+24 GVETTIYGVVVSDGN

-59 RPSADSTTA
+59 RPSADSTTT

-83 TATVTGNTSSPSVRS
+83 TATVTGNTTSPSVRS
-98 DDFDDLSDGVDK
+98 DDFDDLSNGVDE
-110 IKKFDTVLAKRVQVN
+110 IKKFDTVLANRVQAN

-151 LEVKKA
+151 LEAKKA
-157 AVEDLTA
+157 KVEDLNA

-182 NVKFA
+182 NIKFA

-213 TNKLTAVEGS
+213 TNKLTAVDGS

-228 VGKLSAKEADIKYA
+228 SDKLSAKEADVKYA

-271 TSVSGRLVGV
+271 TTVSGKLVGV

-381 DKDGQVSFGDADSY
+381 DKDGQVSFGDATSY

-401 SNGMWRLE
+401 SNGLWRLE

-418 SSKKTLSE
+418 SSKKTLAE

-445 YYLSTSATS
+445 YYLSTSPTS
-454 TVGGSWSTLAPS
+454 TVGGSWSTLAPP

-475 RTVTTYNTGNVE
+475 RTVTTYNIGNVE

-494 VCIAGATGNTGN
+494 VCIAGATGSTGN

-514 VEEYYKSTS
+514 VEEYYKSAS

-531 WSRVYPGWENDT
+531 WSGVYPGWENDA

-574 DQGAR
+574 DTGPR
-579 GLQGI
+579 GEQGI
-584 QGPKGEQGIAGTN
+584 QGLQGPKGDQGIAGTN

-676 KYSNDN
+676 KYSNDG

-705 ETDPTSVSAYTW
+705 ETDPTSVSGYTW
-717 SKIKGEKGATG
+717 SKIKGEKGDT
-728 KSIGSV
+728 
-734 VNYYLATASS
+734 
-744 SGVTTSTSGWT
+744 
-755 TTAQSVSASKKYLW
+755 
-769 NYEVIKYTDGTTA
+769 
-782 STTVPCIIG
+782 
-791 AYGDKGATGAQGPQG
+791 GPQG
-806 NAGATGKG
+806 
-814 IKSVTEKYAVSS
+814 
-826 SNTTPPTSWSTT
+826 
-838 LQTMTSVHKY
+838 
-848 LWNYETITYT
+848 
-858 DNTTSD
+858 
-864 TTKRVIGVYGDT
+864 
-876 GATGNLWVNP
+876 
-886 TFDTDKPQ
+886 
-894 ISYVVN
+894 
-900 GVKAP
+900 
-905 NGANVNE
+905 
-912 IKKRDHFNSSTS
+912 
-924 FAVMPNHRYR
+924 
-934 IVLHRKRIQGN
+934 
-945 LDLGAGIWYTGQT
+945 
-958 AGKPYDTI
+958 
-966 VTPQKTT
+966 
-973 ALSDDWSEAT
+973 
-983 YEFVCPASKYKGCVY
+983 
-998 LQLNQEPAATNPTI
+998 
-1012 WYVSNVMCTDI
+1012 
-1023 TGLQGDKGDKGEKGD
+1023 LQGPKGDQGD
-1038 TGAKGDKGATGAAGK
+1038 KGDKGATGAAGK
-1053 GVKSTEIAYQASTS
+1053 GVKSTDITYQASTS
-1067 GTTIPTGTWSASIPT
+1067 GTTIPTGTWSTSILT
-1082 VSAGSFLWTRTIITY
+1082 VPAGSFLWTRTIITY

-1112 NTGATGAKG
+1112 
-1121 DKGATGAT
+1121 DTGAT
-1129 GPTGAAGKGVK
+1129 GPTGKGVK
-1140 STAITYQAGS
+1140 STDITYQAGS
-1150 SGTSAPIGTWSTSVP
+1150 SGTTVP
-1165 ATSASKPFLWTKTVI
+1165 TGNWIATVPDTSANKPFLWTKTII
-1180 TYTDNGTSTI
+1180 TYTDDETSTI

-1197 DSIQVGGRNLIRN
+1197 DSIQVGGRNLYKGTKDFTGDMW
-1210 SNFNND
+1210 FNNGEWNSD
-1216 FNNWGTDGVSA
+1216 GTVDSFAVKKRSKAPGMGLVQDINTEVGDVYTYSA
-1227 GISNSKTY
+1227 YVKTDTPGNIRCIWY
-1235 GRYLRVIPNGSANK
+1235 CGT
-1249 RFYQNVTNLW
+1249 QN
-1259 VTGQTYAYSFEACIV
+1259 
-1274 STIIQLTKMKLSTP
+1274 
-1288 TGVQKITVSS
+1288 
-1298 DTSISLQCSK
+1298 
-1308 PPGYALISI
+1308 
-1317 DITDIVVPGVNYKLT
+1317 
-1332 YTSASTNK
+1332 
-1340 NGFVGIDEATDSAFT
+1340 TDSA
-1355 NRTIVN
+1355 N
-1361 ATTFTA
+1361 ATILKA
-1367 ANGKYYRLKIYANNT
+1367 A
-1382 GTASSENYTN
+1382 S
-1392 SYSNLCLL
+1392 L
-1400 PSDISK
+1400 PI
-1406 TSITPS
+1406 
-1412 RSLLDNGTSHVL
+1412 
-1424 STTWKRYTGII
+1424 
-1435 TSTATVPDGTISFST
+1435 
-1450 SPNGVPIA
+1450 
-1458 VANIKLEK
+1458 VANIYTKIVLTFEVTKSGIVRPGIEPQNSDGNVWIYGIKVEK

-1514 TEIGNRANQLEKA
+1514 TDIGNRANQLDKA

-1557 TNQLTQLNGD
+1557 TNQLKQLDGD

-1599 YELKLTKSRISF
+1599 YELKLTKNRISF
-1611 MLNDVEVAYISNNEL
+1611 MLNDDEVAYISNNEL

-1639 GRFVWEVR
+1639 GRFIWEVR

>member
-13 KVINEDKRQNQ
+13 KVINEDKGRNQ
-24 GVETTIYGVVVSDDN
+24 GIETTVYGVVVSDGN

-44 KLDGSDQLTPLSDDE
+44 KLDGSDQLTPLSDNE

-75 VAVSIKNH
+75 VTVSIKNH
-83 TATVTGNTSSPSVRS
+83 TATVTGNVSSPSVRT
-98 DDFDDLSDGVDK
+98 DDFNDLSSGVDQ
-110 IKKFDTVLAKRVQVN
+110 ISKFNTVLADRVQTN

-130 KLQTDKAEVG
+130 KLQSDKAEIG
-140 DLSAATAKITE
+140 DLTAATAKITE
-151 LEVKKA
+151 LEAKKA
-157 AVEDLTA
+157 NVEDLNA
-164 AKAEIDDLKVKK
+164 AKAEIDDLKTKK

-182 NVKFA
+182 NIKYA
-187 TVENLKATNAK
+187 TVENLKATNANIDELTGKHATFEK
-198 VGEISGQQAK
+198 VVTDDLKAVKGNIKTLDTEKLNAK
-208 FEETT
+208 
-213 TNKLTAVEGS
+213 
-223 IKKLD
+223 D
-228 VGKLSAKEADIKYA
+228 ADIKYA

-271 TSVSGRLVGV
+271 TTVSGKLVGV

-311 TDGMKTTAEQTDY
+311 TDGMKTTAEQTEY

-368 KDHPDTAVRGIYL
+368 KDHPDTVVRGIYL
-381 DKDGQVSFGDADSY
+381 DKDGQVSFGDATSY

-401 SNGMWRLE
+401 SNGLWRLE

-418 SSKKTLSE
+418 SSKKTLAE

-454 TVGGSWSTLAPS
+454 TVGGSWSTLPPP
-466 WVNGKYMWS
+466 WVNSKYMWS

-494 VCIAGATGNTGN
+494 VCIAGATGSTGN

-531 WSRVYPGWENDT
+531 WSEVYPGWENDT
-543 YVWTR
+543 YIWTR

-574 DQGAR
+574 DTGAR

-649 QGLQGAKGDKGIPGT
+649 QGLQGVKGDKGIPGT
-664 NGSNGKTSYLHI
+664 NGTNGKTSYLHI
-676 KYSNDN
+676 KYSNDG

-705 ETDPTSVSAYTW
+705 ATDPTSVSAYTW
-717 SKIKGEKGATG
+717 SKI
-728 KSIGSV
+728 
-734 VNYYLATASS
+734 
-744 SGVTTSTSGWT
+744 
-755 TTAQSVSASKKYLW
+755 
-769 NYEVIKYTDGTTA
+769 
-782 STTVPCIIG
+782 
-791 AYGDKGATGAQGPQG
+791 
-806 NAGATGKG
+806 
-814 IKSVTEKYAVSS
+814 
-826 SNTTPPTSWSTT
+826 
-838 LQTMTSVHKY
+838 
-848 LWNYETITYT
+848 
-858 DNTTSD
+858 
-864 TTKRVIGVYGDT
+864 
-876 GATGNLWVNP
+876 
-886 TFDTDKPQ
+886 
-894 ISYVVN
+894 
-900 GVKAP
+900 
-905 NGANVNE
+905 
-912 IKKRDHFNSSTS
+912 
-924 FAVMPNHRYR
+924 
-934 IVLHRKRIQGN
+934 
-945 LDLGAGIWYTGQT
+945 
-958 AGKPYDTI
+958 
-966 VTPQKTT
+966 
-973 ALSDDWSEAT
+973 
-983 YEFVCPASKYKGCVY
+983 
-998 LQLNQEPAATNPTI
+998 
-1012 WYVSNVMCTDI
+1012 
-1023 TGLQGDKGDKGEKGD
+1023 KGEKGD

-1082 VSAGSFLWTRTIITY
+1082 VSAGSFLWTRTVITY

-1121 DKGATGAT
+1121 DKGATGPT

-1150 SGTSAPIGTWSTSVP
+1150 SGTSAPTGTWSASVP

-1210 SNFNND
+1210 SKGDTKAGFFSNFTKGSDGYYEVTLSSKGNYPSVDLGGGFVVSGREYPVGEKYIWSYDIMYTSWNFPAGTSVRELWMGQRYSSIPSGQTGTGAWTGITQHTLPKVGSDGCVLNSWHHVTRLVTIPTRASSNVSLQTAIQFNNPS
-1216 FNNWGTDGVSA
+1216 TSV
-1227 GISNSKTY
+1227 
-1235 GRYLRVIPNGSANK
+1235 
-1249 RFYQNVTNLW
+1249 
-1259 VTGQTYAYSFEACIV
+1259 EA
-1274 STIIQLTKMKLSTP
+1274 S
-1288 TGVQKITVSS
+1288 IT
-1298 DTSISLQCSK
+1298 
-1308 PPGYALISI
+1308 
-1317 DITDIVVPGVNYKLT
+1317 
-1332 YTSASTNK
+1332 
-1340 NGFVGIDEATDSAFT
+1340 F
-1355 NRTIVN
+1355 
-1361 ATTFTA
+1361 
-1367 ANGKYYRLKIYANNT
+1367 RLK
-1382 GTASSENYTN
+1382 
-1392 SYSNLCLL
+1392 
-1400 PSDISK
+1400 
-1406 TSITPS
+1406 
-1412 RSLLDNGTSHVL
+1412 
-1424 STTWKRYTGII
+1424 
-1435 TSTATVPDGTISFST
+1435 
-1450 SPNGVPIA
+1450 
-1458 VANIKLEK
+1458 NIKLEK

-1514 TEIGNRANQLEKA
+1514 TEIGNRANQLDKA
-1527 LSDALTTIKQN
+1527 LSDALVTINKN
-1538 SDAIATLTARDF
+1538 RDAIATLTARDF
-1550 KVEFTTL
+1550 KVQFTTL